1 MADVTIYG
9 VPQSTFTRTC
19 CMTCEEKGIG
29 YERLDAAPHSAEI
42 LAYNPTGKIPG
53 FRHGD
58 LVLWES
64 GAISRYLD
72 ETFDGTSLQPEDP
85 VARARMNLWIGMVG
99 DSIAQTVIRDIVL
112 PRFGIIEK
120 DEASI
125 KQAAEKL
132 ENLLQIADE
141 TLQKSSY
148 LAGDQLSLADL
159 FLAPK
164 VFWLDK
170 TPEGQAALPKY
181 PALRRW
187 YQAMST
193 RQSFQT
199 TIPPM
204 PGQAAA

>member
-1 MADVTIYG
+1 
-9 VPQSTFTRTC
+9 
-19 CMTCEEKGIG
+19 
-29 YERLDAAPHSAEI
+29 
-42 LAYNPTGKIPG
+42 
-53 FRHGD
+53 
-58 LVLWES
+58 
-64 GAISRYLD
+64 
-72 ETFDGTSLQPEDP
+72 
-85 VARARMNLWIGMVG
+85 MNLWIGMVG

-170 TPEGQAALPKY
+170 TPEGRAALPK
-181 PALRRW
+181 LRRW
-187 YQAMST
+187 YRAMST

>member
-1 MADVTIYG
+1 MADVTIHG
-9 VPQSTFTRTC
+9 FPQSTYVRTC

-85 VARARMNLWIGMVG
+85 VARARMNLWISMVN
-99 DSIAQTVIRDIVL
+99 DTISQTIMKDIVL

-120 DEASI
+120 DEAGI
-125 KQAAEKL
+125 KAATGKL
-132 ENLLQIADE
+132 EQQLKLTDDA
-141 TLQKSSY
+141 LQKGTY
-148 LAGDQLSLADL
+148 LAGDQLTLADL

-164 VFWLDK
+164 VFWLEK
-170 TPEGQAALPKY
+170 TPEGRAALPKY
-181 PALRRW
+181 QALGRW
-187 YQAMST
+187 YDAIAA
-193 RQSFQT
+193 RPSFRATVPQ
-199 TIPPM
+199 M

>member
-9 VPQSTFTRTC
+9 VPQSTYTRTC

-29 YERLDAAPHSAEI
+29 YERLDAAPHSPEI

-64 GAISRYLD
+64 SAITRYLD
-72 ETFDGTSLQPEDP
+72 ETFGGTRLQPEDP
-85 VARARMNLWIGMVG
+85 VARARMNLWISMVS
-99 DSIAQTVIRDIVL
+99 DTIAQTMIRDIVL
-112 PRFGIIEK
+112 PRFGFIEK
-120 DEASI
+120 DDAGI
-125 KQAAEKL
+125 KAATGKL
-132 ENLLQIADE
+132 ERQLELADDALQR
-141 TLQKSSY
+141 TTY
-148 LAGDQLSLADL
+148 LAGDELTLADL

-170 TPEGQAALPKY
+170 TPEGQAALPRY
-181 PALRRW
+181 PALGRW
-187 YQAMST
+187 YRAMAA
-193 RQSFQT
+193 RPSFQAT
-199 TIPPM
+199 VPPV